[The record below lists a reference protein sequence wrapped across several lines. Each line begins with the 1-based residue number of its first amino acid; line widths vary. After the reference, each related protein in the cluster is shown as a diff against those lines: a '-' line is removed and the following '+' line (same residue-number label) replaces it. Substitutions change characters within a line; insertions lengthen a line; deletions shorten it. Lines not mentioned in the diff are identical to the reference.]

1 MQAVIVKM
9 LDLMM
14 MMMLMLNVTDDCDN
28 GDCGDDDRGDDDC
41 EDDDCGG
48 GDCGGD
54 GGLVR
59 AAAAVVQ
66 AKREKPRCNSTS
78 PKFNFIITTI
88 IISFCCTTTLMNL
101 DFSSPCSWHKIVCN
115 CTRFQNQVQQ
125 ITIKWHPCSSGS
137 YTGIKVLAQ
146 I

>member
-14 MMMLMLNVTDDCDN
+14 MMMMMLNVTDDCDN

-41 EDDDCGG
+41 EDDDRGG
-48 GDCGGD
+48 GDCGDD

-66 AKREKPRCNSTS
+66 AKREKPRGATQLHQSL
-78 PKFNFIITTI
+78 
-88 IISFCCTTTLMNL
+88 TL
-101 DFSSPCSWHKIVCN
+101 SSPQSSSASVA
-115 CTRFQNQVQQ
+115 QNFNELSFFFTMLV
-125 ITIKWHPCSSGS
+125 
-137 YTGIKVLAQ
+137 A
-146 I
+146 

>member
-1 MQAVIVKM
+1 MIVR
-9 LDLMM
+9 MM
-14 MMMLMLNVTDDCDN
+14 MMMLNVTDDCDN
-28 GDCGDDDRGDDDC
+28 DDRGDDDC
-41 EDDDCGG
+41 EDDDRGGGDCEDDDRGG
-48 GDCGGD
+48 GDCGDD

-66 AKREKPRCNSTS
+66 AKREKPRGATQLHQ
-78 PKFNFIITTI
+78 
-88 IISFCCTTTLMNL
+88 TLMNL
-101 DFSSPCSWHKIVCN
+101 AFSSPCKWHKIVCN

>member
-1 MQAVIVKM
+1 VIVKM

-66 AKREKPRCNSTS
+66 AKREKPRGATQLHQSL
-78 PKFNFIITTI
+78 
-88 IISFCCTTTLMNL
+88 TL
-101 DFSSPCSWHKIVCN
+101 SSPQSSSASVA
-115 CTRFQNQVQQ
+115 QNFNELSFFFTMQV
-125 ITIKWHPCSSGS
+125 
-137 YTGIKVLAQ
+137 A
-146 I
+146 

>member
-14 MMMLMLNVTDDCDN
+14 MMMMLNVTDDCDN

-48 GDCGGD
+48 GDCGDD

-66 AKREKPRCNSTS
+66 AKREKPRGATQLHQSL
-78 PKFNFIITTI
+78 
-88 IISFCCTTTLMNL
+88 TL
-101 DFSSPCSWHKIVCN
+101 SSPQSSSASVA
-115 CTRFQNQVQQ
+115 QNFNELSFFFTMLV
-125 ITIKWHPCSSGS
+125 
-137 YTGIKVLAQ
+137 A
-146 I
+146 